1 MYDGKQV
8 VRVETHYK
16 KADIYN
22 IGVEMTDRKGTGNYD
37 KKRTKFNIEYVSLTQ
52 NNLSRSET

>member
-22 IGVEMTDRKGTGNYD
+22 IGVEKTKKKGTGNYD
-37 KKRTKFNIEYVSLTQ
+37 KKRT
-52 NNLSRSET
+52 NLILNMYHLLKIIYIKK

>member
-37 KKRTKFNIEYVSLTQ
+37 KKRT
-52 NNLSRSET
+52 NLIYYPTKRYIFQQKIT